1 MQEAKT
7 NVQKKMKVGLGEAI
21 QRLLKVEMLL
31 INGVAEVEEH
41 AIAERQMI
49 IDALNLTQLE
59 LGFDCDDDGTPDT
72 VEIFQQAAETSC
84 CRVISSDD
92 VPAPPKARGSS
103 RVKDEPP
110 PVKTSAK
117 KKGVLSTLF
126 GGDE

>member
-1 MQEAKT
+1 
-7 NVQKKMKVGLGEAI
+7 
-21 QRLLKVEMLL
+21 MLL

-59 LGFDCDDDGTPDT
+59 LGFDCDGDGTPDT

-92 VPAPPKARGSS
+92 VPAPPPKARGSS
-103 RVKDEPP
+103 RAKPSETP
-110 PVKTSAK
+110 SAPESK
-117 KKGVLSTLF
+117 KKGGLLSTLF